1 MGRGAPGEA
10 SGEEALT
17 ARARST
23 KLSVMDP
30 FKFTTIAHHDRV
42 LLGPVSE
49 PRVDELLAH
58 VHVPSAP
65 QPPRVLDIG
74 CGKGEMLLR
83 AMERLNGSG
92 VGVDPNPSFIAA
104 ARARAHRRVPQG
116 SLTLLQSPLEKAAL
130 PPGQFTLLICTGA
143 CHAFGDYVTALRES
157 QRYVLPN
164 GWAIFGQSY
173 WKQTPEPEYLAV
185 FGGSED
191 EMSSLEETKQHA
203 KDAAWNI
210 VATSESS
217 PEDWDDYELAYSGAM
232 TRWLQSRPNDDDVLA
247 FRDRIEKWQDA
258 YQRWGKHT
266 MGFTL
271 LLLRR

>member
-1 MGRGAPGEA
+1 
-10 SGEEALT
+10 
-17 ARARST
+17 
-23 KLSVMDP
+23 MDP

-49 PRVDELLAH
+49 PSVEELLAH
-58 VHVPSAP
+58 VRVPSAP

-116 SLTLLQSPLEKAAL
+116 SLTLLQTPLEKAAL

-157 QRYVLPN
+157 HRYMLPS
-164 GWAIFGQSY
+164 GWAIFGQGY
-173 WKQTPEPEYLAV
+173 WKQTPDPEYLAA

-191 EMSSLEETKQHA
+191 EMTSLEETKQRA
-203 KDAAWNI
+203 KDAAWNV

-217 PEDWDDYELAYSGAM
+217 PEEWDEYELAYAGAM
-232 TRWLQSRPNDDDVLA
+232 NRWLQARPNDDDVLA
-247 FRDRIEKWQDA
+247 FRDRIDTWHDA
-258 YQRWGKHT
+258 YQRWGKYT

>member
-1 MGRGAPGEA
+1 
-10 SGEEALT
+10 
-17 ARARST
+17 
-23 KLSVMDP
+23 MDP

-49 PRVDELLAH
+49 CSVDELLAH
-58 VHVPSAP
+58 VRVPSAP

-116 SLTLLQSPLEKAAL
+116 ALTLLQSPLERSPL
-130 PPGQFTLLICTGA
+130 PPGQFSLLICTGA
-143 CHAFGDYVTALRES
+143 CHAFGDYPTALRES
-157 QRYVLPN
+157 QRYVMPN
-164 GWAIFGQSY
+164 GWAIFGHGY
-173 WKQTPEPEYLAV
+173 WKQAPAPEYLAA

-191 EMSSLEETKQHA
+191 EMADLESTKQTA
-203 KDAAWNI
+203 REAAWTV
-210 VATSESS
+210 VASHESS
-217 PEDWDDYELAYSGAM
+217 TAEWDEYELAYAAAVR
-232 TRWLQSRPNDDDVLA
+232 RWLQARPHDEDVGT
-247 FRDRIEKWQDA
+247 FRDRIETWHDA
-258 YQRWGKHT
+258 YQRWGRHT
-266 MGFTL
+266 MGFTM